1 MSRVTCNS
9 SYWKSQNSRTSQPD
23 FGQFWMVNGQWQDS
37 VIPAWILDRYYTQ
50 HLECYFTYYGN
61 KRNNFIYLHL
71 KFSSSFN
78 ATYNNLDLNW
88 KYFYYIQI
96 LGCVFWWTSSN
107 YHVTSKSMIHS
118 PTNRQDYGSNNWPV
132 STWNIKSPSK
142 QKFTRI
148 ALKTVIKQQPGSQT
162 VACLAQFVLFFST
175 NFKDVMP
182 A

>member
-1 MSRVTCNS
+1 MCHVYNVTCMMSCVTCNS
-9 SYWKSQNSRTSQPD
+9 SYWKSQNSSTSQPD

-37 VIPAWILDRYYTQ
+37 VIPAWILDRYYTH

-71 KFSSSFN
+71 KFSSPFN
-78 ATYNNLDLNW
+78 ATNNNLDSNW

-118 PTNRQDYGSNNWPV
+118 TTNTKDHR
-132 STWNIKSPSK
+132 SK
-142 QKFTRI
+142 IQEWQTCLADVAEVLYARI
-148 ALKTVIKQQPGSQT
+148 ALKTAI
-162 VACLAQFVLFFST
+162 
-175 NFKDVMP
+175 
-182 A
+182 

>member
-9 SYWKSQNSRTSQPD
+9 SYWKSQNSSTSQPD
-23 FGQFWMVNGQWQDS
+23 LGQFWMVNGQWQDS

-107 YHVTSKSMIHS
+107 YHVTSKSVIHS
-118 PTNRQDYGSNNWPV
+118 PTNRQDYGN
-132 STWNIKSPSK
+132 KS
-142 QKFTRI
+142 
-148 ALKTVIKQQPGSQT
+148 QQWQT
-162 VACLAQFVLFFST
+162 CIYMKYKIPFQAEVHPYCIENCHKATAR
-175 NFKDVMP
+175 
-182 A
+182 